1 MKTKTHKRRPTE
13 TMMVRNIRRKK
24 LSRSGEAGS
33 EIDYK
38 DLDLLQEYI
47 TETGKIVPS
56 RITGVSAKQQRELCT
71 AIKRARMIALLPY
84 CDAHK

>member
-1 MKTKTHKRRPTE
+1 MA
-13 TMMVRNIRRKK
+13 RNIRRKK
-24 LSRSGEAGS
+24 LGQFGEGRS

-38 DLDLLQEYI
+38 DIEMLKDYI

-56 RITGVSAKQQRELCT
+56 RITGVSAKNQRALCT